1 MCREE
6 GGPVMLVHGGMGN
19 RFFFSDIGVMSVQL
33 TGSHGGSHGYSG
45 VTARWHP
52 SSCRGALLPH
62 QFGHRATAIGRRSVA
77 FLAGAT
83 TTGNSVAV
91 TLGSLQRVTT
101 VADALVHEVGA
112 LAHPRLH
119 YLLTLSS
126 VSVMPSLT
134 CPPAM
139 RAGLVTVPSATRSP
153 GVDAQ
158 LIVFGGQNW
167 APSEPRPPSAG
178 GDDDGVDDGGAIEG
192 GGGGGGTAEAVAA
205 GQAFG
210 EDDGGFAALDAN
222 RATETRS
229 DANIHRFSIKTAPQ
243 SERLFA
249 EQMASVVVG
258 PLLDVQSG
266 PRLLPASLTEH
277 RSLATAWP
285 ADVRLA
291 GHHPNITGAPH
302 AAPAAKPS
310 LSQLMSQAAAR
321 GPRAELELF
330 RACIAALQRWTTSPA
345 AAAAARVRGADTALV
360 PLMTRLLSEAI
371 GGLGLEALRTAVGID
386 GALQQLAGM
395 FPGGADFV
403 ESPQFADDVREVLEQ
418 SGAGRAGAGR
428 AGDGRAGA
436 ENGVDDDSNNE
447 NNDDDDEDEDDSDDD
462 DAGSVS
468 GGELDDLADW
478 SDDDAD
484 ADADDST
491 AVAAAPSLPPQTLGR
506 SRNYSHWAR
515 SAVAG
520 LMALPEKW
528 LCRMPAT
535 IGRWSLDNARM
546 LVGNPVSRK
555 WQGAVALASLDGLW
569 ALPVG
574 PPLDGN
580 RRAARAAAGVVVQRL
595 RALVRAYQARD
606 AAAPLAVAAADPAGA
621 ARDSD
626 MPEMEGL
633 AAGMW
638 DVPLT
643 WHGDETGDAPRSV
656 TVPPSS
662 LATDLS
668 ALLLAEQDEGCGPV
682 PADLFRRRTADVWLE
697 SLVDGTRVAAHRF
710 VLATRSAR
718 FRRVL
723 TSSMREAHSD
733 VISIPDVDGETLR
746 RLVEFLY
753 TDGIASTTG
762 PQQAMDLLVASNA
775 GSEDRLSR
783 LCEACIAGF
792 LDVDNATALFEFADH
807 HSCTD
812 LRAAAL
818 SHIIAHFKTVAE
830 LPEFEN
836 LAEPLREE
844 ILRVWRS
851 VRHAF
856 AAEAAAAA
864 AATH

>member
-1 MCREE
+1 
-6 GGPVMLVHGGMGN
+6 MGN

-33 TGSHGGSHGYSG
+33 TGSHGGSHGCSG

-101 VADALVHEVGA
+101 
-112 LAHPRLH
+112 
-119 YLLTLSS
+119 
-126 VSVMPSLT
+126 
-134 CPPAM
+134 
-139 RAGLVTVPSATRSP
+139 
-153 GVDAQ
+153 

-167 APSEPRPPSAG
+167 APSEPQSPAA
-178 GDDDGVDDGGAIEG
+178 GDDDDVDDGRSIEG
-192 GGGGGGTAEAVAA
+192 GGGGGGTAEAMAA

-249 EQMASVVVG
+249 AQMAPVVG

-266 PRLLPASLTEH
+266 PRLLPASLTEQ

-302 AAPAAKPS
+302 TSPAAKPS

-330 RACIAALQRWTTSPA
+330 RACSAALQRWTTSPA
-345 AAAAARVRGADTALV
+345 AAAAARARGADRALV

-371 GGLGLEALRTAVGID
+371 GGLGLEALRTSVGIN
-386 GALQQLAGM
+386 GALLQLAGM
-395 FPGGADFV
+395 FPGGLDFV
-403 ESPQFADDVREVLEQ
+403 ESPQFADDVREAMQ
-418 SGAGRAGAGR
+418 RSGTGAGAGRAGAGR
-428 AGDGRAGA
+428 ACAGRAGA
-436 ENGVDDDSNNE
+436 ENGVDDDSNN
-447 NNDDDDEDEDDSDDD
+447 NDDDDDDSDDDDSDDDDSNDD

-468 GGELDDLADW
+468 GGEYVDFADW

-535 IGRWSLDNARM
+535 IGRWSLNNARM
-546 LVGNPVSRK
+546 LGENPVSRE

-668 ALLLAEQDEGCGPV
+668 ALLLAEQDEGPGPV

-830 LPEFEN
+830 LPEFEH